1 MRVGSTVQWALINSD
16 LFQVASMG
24 SCCED
29 LYSFA
34 LAAGPRFTEYL
45 RDMGYRY
52 FEPGA
57 ETFWEPMSLI
67 LNVDRID
74 VPILIQAG
82 DSEYEGSLDV
92 VETFSHNNKAIELYV
107 FPDESHVKWQSSHR
121 LAMYERVVEW
131 FEFWLMGRLNC
142 NPSREAQYARW
153 SAMEGAPPTRDLRCH
168 AEPLAGP

>member
-1 MRVGSTVQWALINSD
+1 
-16 LFQVASMG
+16 
-24 SCCED
+24 
-29 LYSFA
+29 
-34 LAAGPRFTEYL
+34 
-45 RDMGYRY
+45 
-52 FEPGA
+52 
-57 ETFWEPMSLI
+57 MSLI